1 MVVQGDLFLDIVI
14 VFAIAFVGSLTARAF
29 RLPVL
34 LGYLVGG
41 MVIGPHVLER
51 IEDVETVQ
59 TLAEFGVILLLFS
72 VGVEV
77 SFRDV
82 TKLRNIAVFGGIAQI
97 MATVGL
103 GYGIGTLLGWGTE
116 ESVVLGM
123 VISLSSTMVVLKTLT
138 DRGEL
143 QSLHGR
149 ILTGMLLI
157 QDLAFIPMI
166 AILPALAGS
175 DDPFITELGI
185 GILKAIAVLAIM
197 GLVGGRALPWLLY
210 LVTRLGSREI
220 FILALVAITFSTAAI
235 TEAVGL
241 SAALGAFVAG
251 VLLSESDFGHR
262 ALSEITPLRDTF
274 SAMFFVS
281 LGMLTDPAYLVDH
294 PGTVLAIVSAVVV
307 GKFLFTAVVVRA
319 FKFLPHTALLSGL
332 GMVQI
337 GEFSFLL
344 AATALSL
351 GVVDNDFLTLSVA
364 SAVMTM
370 ALTPGILSSGS
381 RAIARM
387 GDRFVLL
394 RPYRLGGQSSEAR
407 PHPLRDHVI
416 LCGLGRVGSLVAES
430 LKEHQIPF
438 VVVDLDPSVVA
449 HWRDQGH
456 MAIHGGSNSE
466 AVLRAAGI
474 QAARL
479 MVIGTGDPVSTWVTA
494 HQALLLKP
502 ELDIVAR
509 VRWREEG
516 ERLQRLGVQ
525 EVVWPEME
533 AGLEAL
539 RHSLYRYRT
548 DRTEVEELVDRL
560 RTLLRFG
567 EAPDEDEEPWKPQH
581 EDTSTADAAGD
592 DSPNEAEKPLP

>member
-1 MVVQGDLFLDIVI
+1 MPRLQGSDLLVVESDLFRDIVI
-14 VFAIAFVGSLTARAF
+14 VFAVAFIGSLTARCL

-34 LGYLVGG
+34 LGYLVAG
-41 MVIGPHVLER
+41 MMIGPHVLE
-51 IEDVETVQ
+51 VVGNLETVQ
-59 TLAEFGVILLLFS
+59 TLAEFGVILLLFA

-82 TKLRNIAVFGGIAQI
+82 TKLRNVAVFGGIIQI
-97 MATVGL
+97 LATVGL
-103 GYGIGTLLGWGTE
+103 GYGIGIFLGWE
-116 ESVVLGM
+116 REQAVVLGM

-166 AILPALAGS
+166 AILPALSGDDRPFMAG
-175 DDPFITELGI
+175 LGI
-185 GILKAIAVLAIM
+185 GVLKAVAVLGVM

-210 LVTRLGSREI
+210 RVTRLGSREI
-220 FILALVAITFSTAAI
+220 FVLALVAITFSTAAV

-281 LGMLTDPAYLVDH
+281 LGMLTDPMYLVDH
-294 PGTVLAIVSAVVV
+294 PGTVLAVVTAIVI
-307 GKFLFTAVVVRA
+307 GKFLFTVGVARVFR
-319 FKFLPHTALLSGL
+319 FLPHTAIMSGL

-344 AATALSL
+344 AATAFSL
-351 GVVDNDFLTLSVA
+351 GVVEADFLTLSVV
-364 SAVMTM
+364 SAVLTM
-370 ALTPGILSSGS
+370 AMTPGILSSGS
-381 RAIARM
+381 RVVVRLSE
-387 GDRFVLL
+387 RYPLL
-394 RPYRLGGQSSEAR
+394 RPYRLGRQDSEAR
-407 PHPLRDHVI
+407 PHALREHVI
-416 LCGLGRVGSLVAES
+416 ICGLGRVGSLVAES
-430 LKEHQIPF
+430 LEEHQIQF
-438 VVVDLDPSVVA
+438 VVIDLDPSVVV
-449 HWRDQGH
+449 HWREKGH
-456 MAIHGGSNSE
+456 LSIQGGSNSE
-466 AVLRAAGI
+466 AVLKAAGVRS
-474 QAARL
+474 ARL
-479 MVIGTGDPVSTWVTA
+479 MVISTGDPVSTWVTA

-502 ELDIVAR
+502 TLDVVAR
-509 VRWREEG
+509 VRSREEG
-516 ERLQRLGVQ
+516 ERLQQLGVQ

-548 DRTEVEELVDRL
+548 DRSEVETLVARL
-560 RTLLRFG
+560 RTMLRFG
-567 EAPDEDEEPWKPQH
+567 EAPKVEDEPWRPKG
-581 EDTSTADAAGD
+581 EASDSTDHP
-592 DSPNEAEKPLP
+592 S

>member
-1 MVVQGDLFLDIVI
+1 MVVENDLFRDIVI
-14 VFAIAFVGSLTARAF
+14 VFAVAFIGSLTARTL

-34 LGYLVGG
+34 LGYLVAG
-41 MVIGPHVLER
+41 MVIGPHVLE
-51 IEDVETVQ
+51 VVGNLETVQ
-59 TLAEFGVILLLFS
+59 TLAEFGVILLLFA

-82 TKLRNIAVFGGIAQI
+82 TKLRNVAVFGGIIQI
-97 MATVGL
+97 LGTVGL
-103 GYGIGTLLGWGTE
+103 GYGIGTLLGWE
-116 ESVVLGM
+116 REQAVVLGM

-166 AILPALAGS
+166 AILPALSG
-175 DDPFITELGI
+175 DDRPFMAELGI
-185 GILKAIAVLAIM
+185 GVLKAVVVLGVM

-210 LVTRLGSREI
+210 RVTRLGSREI
-220 FILALVAITFSTAAI
+220 FVLALVAITLCTAAV

-251 VLLSESDFGHR
+251 VLLSESEFGHR
-262 ALSEITPLRDTF
+262 ALSEITPVRDMF

-281 LGMLTDPAYLVDH
+281 LGMLTDPMYLVDH
-294 PGTVLAIVSAVVV
+294 PGTVLAVIAAVVI
-307 GKFLFTAVVVRA
+307 GKFLFTVAVTRV
-319 FKFLPHTALLSGL
+319 FKFLPHTAIMSGL

-344 AATALSL
+344 AATAFSL
-351 GVVDNDFLTLSVA
+351 GVVDADFLTLTVM
-364 SAVMTM
+364 SAVLTM
-370 ALTPGILSSGS
+370 AMTPGILTSGS
-381 RAIARM
+381 RIVAQLS
-387 GDRFVLL
+387 DRFPLL
-394 RPYRLGGQSSEAR
+394 RPYRLGGQDSEAR
-407 PHPLRDHVI
+407 PHALRDHVI
-416 LCGLGRVGSLVAES
+416 LCGLGRVGALVAES
-430 LKEHQIPF
+430 LDEHQIQF
-438 VVVDLDPSVVA
+438 VVIDLDPNVVV
-449 HWRDQGH
+449 HWREKGH
-456 MAIHGGSNSE
+456 LSIHGGSNSE
-466 AVLRAAGI
+466 AVLKAAGVGT
-474 QAARL
+474 ARL
-479 MVIGTGDPVSTWVTA
+479 MVISTGDPVSTWVTA

-502 ELDIVAR
+502 DLDVVAR

-516 ERLQRLGVQ
+516 ERLQQLGVQ

-548 DRTEVEELVDRL
+548 DRGEVETLVNRL
-560 RTLLRFG
+560 RATLRFG
-567 EAPDEDEEPWKPQH
+567 EEPDEHWIPKSEASD
-581 EDTSTADAAGD
+581 STDPP
-592 DSPNEAEKPLP
+592 S

>member
-1 MVVQGDLFLDIVI
+1 MPRLQGSDLLVVESDLFRDIVI
-14 VFAIAFVGSLTARAF
+14 VFAVAFIGSLTARCL

-34 LGYLVGG
+34 LGYLVAG
-41 MVIGPHVLER
+41 MMIGPHVLE
-51 IEDVETVQ
+51 VVGNLETVQ
-59 TLAEFGVILLLFS
+59 TLAEFGVILLLFA

-82 TKLRNIAVFGGIAQI
+82 TKLRNVAVFGGIIQI
-97 MATVGL
+97 LATVGL
-103 GYGIGTLLGWGTE
+103 GYGIGIFLGWE
-116 ESVVLGM
+116 REQAVVLGM

-166 AILPALAGS
+166 AILPALSGDDRPFMAG
-175 DDPFITELGI
+175 LGI
-185 GILKAIAVLAIM
+185 GVLKAVAVLGVM

-210 LVTRLGSREI
+210 RVTRLGSREI
-220 FILALVAITFSTAAI
+220 FVLALVAITFSTAAI

-281 LGMLTDPAYLVDH
+281 LGMLTDPMYLVDH
-294 PGTVLAIVSAVVV
+294 PGTVLAVVTAIVI
-307 GKFLFTAVVVRA
+307 GKFLFTVGVARVFR
-319 FKFLPHTALLSGL
+319 FLPHTAIMSGL

-344 AATALSL
+344 AATAFSL
-351 GVVDNDFLTLSVA
+351 GVVEADFLTLSVV
-364 SAVMTM
+364 SAVLTM
-370 ALTPGILSSGS
+370 AMTPGILSSGS
-381 RAIARM
+381 RVVVRLSE
-387 GDRFVLL
+387 RYPLL
-394 RPYRLGGQSSEAR
+394 RPYRLGRQDSEAR
-407 PHPLRDHVI
+407 PHALREHVI
-416 LCGLGRVGSLVAES
+416 ICGLGRVGSLVAES
-430 LKEHQIPF
+430 LEEHQIQF
-438 VVVDLDPSVVA
+438 VVIDLDPSVVV
-449 HWRDQGH
+449 HWREKGH
-456 MAIHGGSNSE
+456 LSIQGGSNSE
-466 AVLRAAGI
+466 AVLKAAGVRS
-474 QAARL
+474 ARL
-479 MVIGTGDPVSTWVTA
+479 MVISTGDPVSTWVTA

-502 ELDIVAR
+502 TLDVVAR

-516 ERLQRLGVQ
+516 ERLQQLGVQ

-548 DRTEVEELVDRL
+548 DRSEVETLVARL
-560 RTLLRFG
+560 RTMLRFG
-567 EAPDEDEEPWKPQH
+567 EAPKVEDEPWRPKG
-581 EDTSTADAAGD
+581 EASDSTDHP
-592 DSPNEAEKPLP
+592 S

>member
-1 MVVQGDLFLDIVI
+1 MVVESDLFRDIVI
-14 VFAIAFVGSLTARAF
+14 VFVVAFIGSLTARTL

-34 LGYLVGG
+34 LGYLVAG
-41 MVIGPHVLER
+41 MVIGPHVLE
-51 IEDVETVQ
+51 VVGNLETVQ
-59 TLAEFGVILLLFS
+59 TLAEFGVILLLFA

-82 TKLRNIAVFGGIAQI
+82 TKLRNVAVFGGIIQI
-97 MATVGL
+97 LATVGL
-103 GYGIGTLLGWGTE
+103 GYGIGTLLGWE
-116 ESVVLGM
+116 REQAVVLGM

-166 AILPALAGS
+166 AILPALAG
-175 DDPFITELGI
+175 DDRPFMVELGI
-185 GILKAIAVLAIM
+185 GVLKAVAVLGVM

-210 LVTRLGSREI
+210 RVTRLGSREI
-220 FILALVAITFSTAAI
+220 FVLALVAITFSTAAV

-262 ALSEITPLRDTF
+262 ALSEITPVRDMF

-281 LGMLTDPAYLVDH
+281 LGMLTDPMYLVDH
-294 PGTVLAIVSAVVV
+294 PGTVLAVIAAVVI
-307 GKFLFTAVVVRA
+307 GKFLFTVAVTRV
-319 FKFLPHTALLSGL
+319 FKFLPHTAIMSGL

-344 AATALSL
+344 AATAFSL
-351 GVVDNDFLTLSVA
+351 GVVEADFLTLSVM
-364 SAVMTM
+364 SAVLTM
-370 ALTPGILSSGS
+370 AMTPGILTSGS
-381 RAIARM
+381 RIVARLS
-387 GDRFVLL
+387 DRYPLL
-394 RPYRLGGQSSEAR
+394 RPYRLGSQESEAR
-407 PHPLRDHVI
+407 PHALREHVI
-416 LCGLGRVGSLVAES
+416 ICGLGRVGSLVAES
-430 LKEHQIPF
+430 LEEHQIQF
-438 VVVDLDPSVVA
+438 VVIDLDPNVVV
-449 HWRDQGH
+449 HWREKGH
-456 MAIHGGSNSE
+456 LSIHGGSNSE
-466 AVLRAAGI
+466 AVLKAAGVRT
-474 QAARL
+474 ARL
-479 MVIGTGDPVSTWVTA
+479 MVISTGDPVSTWVTA
-494 HQALLLKP
+494 NQALLLKP
-502 ELDIVAR
+502 ELDVVAR

-516 ERLQRLGVQ
+516 ERLQQLGVL

-548 DRTEVEELVDRL
+548 DRGEVETLVARL
-560 RTLLRFG
+560 RATLRFG
-567 EAPDEDEEPWKPQH
+567 EAPDEHWQPKSEASD
-581 EDTSTADAAGD
+581 STDA
-592 DSPNEAEKPLP
+592 PP

>member
-1 MVVQGDLFLDIVI
+1 MAVQGDLFLDIVI
-14 VFAIAFVGSLTARAF
+14 VFAVAFLGSLAARAL

-41 MVIGPHVLER
+41 MVIGPHVLE
-51 IEDVETVQ
+51 VVSNQETVQ
-59 TLAEFGVILLLFS
+59 TLAEFGVVLLLFA

-82 TKLRNIAVFGGIAQI
+82 TKLRNVAVFGGIAQI
-97 MATVGL
+97 MATIGL
-103 GYGIGTLLGWGTE
+103 GYGIGLLLGWE
-116 ESVVLGM
+116 QAESAVLGM

-166 AILPALAGS
+166 AILPALAG
-175 DDPFITELGI
+175 DDKPFMTELGI
-185 GILKAIAVLAIM
+185 GMLKAVAVLGVM
-197 GLVGGRALPWLLY
+197 GLVGGKALPWLLY
-210 LVTRLGSREI
+210 RVTTLGSREI
-220 FILALVAITFSTAAI
+220 FILALVAITFSTAAV
-235 TEAVGL
+235 TEATGL

-251 VLLSESDFGHR
+251 VLLSETDFGHR

-281 LGMLTDPAYLVDH
+281 LGMLTDPTYLVDH
-294 PGTVLAIVSAVVV
+294 PDVVLAVVV
-307 GKFLFTAVVVRA
+307 AVVIGKFVFTTAMARVFR
-319 FKFLPHTALLSGL
+319 FLPHTALMSGL

-344 AATALSL
+344 ATTAFSL
-351 GVVDNDFLTLSVA
+351 GVVDADFLTLTVV
-364 SAVMTM
+364 SAVLTM
-370 ALTPGILSSGS
+370 AMTPGILSGGS
-381 RAIARM
+381 HVVARLS
-387 GDRFVLL
+387 DRFLLL
-394 RPYRLGGQSSEAR
+394 RPYRLGGRDSEAR

-416 LCGLGRVGSLVAES
+416 ICGLGRVGSLVAEA
-430 LKEHQIPF
+430 LEEHQIPF
-438 VVVDLDPSVVA
+438 VVVDLDPSVVTQ
-449 HWRDQGH
+449 WREQGH
-456 MAIHGGSNSE
+456 LTIHGGSNSE

-474 QAARL
+474 NAARL
-479 MVIGTGDPVSTWVTA
+479 MVISTGDPVSTWVTA
-494 HQALLLKP
+494 HQALILKP
-502 ELDIVAR
+502 DLDIVAR

-548 DRTEVEELVDRL
+548 DRSEVETLVSRL
-560 RTLLRFG
+560 RTTLRFG
-567 EAPDEDEEPWKPQH
+567 EALDIEQTPWNPKSEAADPPDGTPH
-581 EDTSTADAAGD
+581 A
-592 DSPNEAEKPLP
+592 

>member
-1 MVVQGDLFLDIVI
+1 MVVENDLFLDIVI
-14 VFAIAFVGSLTARAF
+14 VFAVAFLGSLTARAL

-41 MVIGPHVLER
+41 MVIGPHALE
-51 IEDVETVQ
+51 VVGNQETVQ
-59 TLAEFGVILLLFS
+59 TLAEFGVILLLFA

-97 MATVGL
+97 LATIGL
-103 GYGIGTLLGWGTE
+103 GYGIGTLLGWEKE
-116 ESVVLGM
+116 ESAVLGM

-166 AILPALAGS
+166 AILPALAG
-175 DDPFITELGI
+175 DDRPFMTELGV
-185 GILKAIAVLAIM
+185 GILKAVVVLGVM
-197 GLVGGRALPWLLY
+197 GLVGGKALPWLLY
-210 LVTRLGSREI
+210 RVTRLGSREI
-220 FILALVAITFSTAAI
+220 FILALVAITFSTAAV
-235 TEAVGL
+235 TEAAGL

-251 VLLSESDFGHR
+251 VLLSESDYGHR
-262 ALSEITPLRDTF
+262 ALSEITPLRDMF

-281 LGMLTDPAYLVDH
+281 LGMLTDPVYLVDH
-294 PGTVLAIVSAVVV
+294 PGIVLAVVAAVVV
-307 GKFLFTAVVVRA
+307 GKFIFTTAVTRA
-319 FKFLPHTALLSGL
+319 FKFLPHTALMSGF

-344 AATALSL
+344 AATAFSL
-351 GVVDNDFLTLSVA
+351 GVVDADFLTLTVV
-364 SAVMTM
+364 SAVLTM
-370 ALTPGILSSGS
+370 AMTPGILSSGS
-381 RAIARM
+381 HVIARLT
-387 GDRFVLL
+387 DRFRLL
-394 RPYRLGGQSSEAR
+394 RPYRLGGQGSEAR
-407 PHPLRDHVI
+407 PHALRDHVI
-416 LCGLGRVGSLVAES
+416 ICGLGRVGSLVAEA
-430 LKEHQIPF
+430 LEEHQIPF

-449 HWRDQGH
+449 QWRQLGH
-456 MAIHGGSNSE
+456 LAIHGGSNSE
-466 AVLRAAGI
+466 AVLRATGI
-474 QAARL
+474 KTARL
-479 MVIGTGDPVSTWVTA
+479 MVISTGDPASTWLTA
-494 HQALLLKP
+494 HHALALKSD
-502 ELDIVAR
+502 LDVVAR

-516 ERLQRLGVQ
+516 ERLQQLGVQ

-548 DRTEVEELVDRL
+548 DRSEVETLVSRL
-560 RTLLRFG
+560 RAMLRFG
-567 EAPDEDEEPWKPQH
+567 KAPDVDEVP
-581 EDTSTADAAGD
+581 
-592 DSPNEAEKPLP
+592 